1 LNKKKFKSQ
10 KLKIKIV
17 ESSLRDDDFINFAFC
32 SLIFEFQGCAHIR
45 TCISL

>member
-10 KLKIKIV
+10 KIKIA
-17 ESSLRDDDFINFAFC
+17 ESSLRDDDFINFASC

-45 TCISL
+45 ICISL